1 MGAITIIFVPILLGI
16 LYVGNLILVTNLD
29 GILSRICHNKHKK
42 PLIILQV
49 TLIVLSLAH
58 VILQLLDMPVIF
70 RYTLDVVLG
79 LMFPILV
86 ANIII
91 FSVMHKK
98 EPEKLRI
105 HNIIFAPIGVLMVG
119 WIVVFVFSMLG
130 GVFQDEL
137 EYFNYYHGKKIT
149 VLDYTIDDGTNSKKV
164 YKRLKKR
171 LEEDDSDINEKDK
184 LSSNYAIINVC
195 LDNHSNYSSKRYDML
210 KLLIEHGADVNMQN
224 AEGDTPLLRLHYYS
238 SYIDGKNTD
247 VDGWLA
253 CAKLLLDNGADP
265 FLQDDRGYD
274 IFDYVN
280 ENLEYYVPRATEEE
294 LQETELE
301 AMTKLKELL
310 IEYGYEEEFK

>member
-29 GILSRICHNKHKK
+29 GVLSRICHNKHKK

-49 TLIVLSLAH
+49 ILIVLSLAH
-58 VILQLLDMPVIF
+58 VILQLLGMPVIF
-70 RYTLDVVLG
+70 RYTLDIVLG

-105 HNIIFAPIGVLMVG
+105 HNVIFAPIGLLMVG
-119 WIVVFVFSMLG
+119 VIVVFVFSMLD

-137 EYFNYYHGKKIT
+137 EYFNFYHGKEIT
-149 VLDYTIDDGTNSKKV
+149 VLDYTIDDGTNSEKV

-171 LEEDDSDINEKDK
+171 LEKDDSDINEKDK

-195 LDNHSNYSSKRYDML
+195 LDKYSNYSSKRYDML
-210 KLLIEHGADVNMQN
+210 KLLIEHGADVNVQN
-224 AEGDTPLLRLHYYS
+224 ENGKTALLQLHYYS
-238 SYIDGKNTD
+238 SYIDDEKTD
-247 VDGWLA
+247 VDDWLA

-280 ENLEYYVPRATEEE
+280 ENLEYYDPQTEEE
-294 LQETELE
+294 WQKTEFK
-301 AMTKLKELL
+301 AMNQLKELL